1 MILVNKMS
9 KQDIKMYEELLELL
23 EKRHNNG
30 EIDEENYIELK
41 GRYQKKRDEAQKNH
55 ELLEKSPQ
63 IYSSGVKTISDDS
76 LTVAGSARITG
87 GEIAKDI
94 RISGSGK
101 ITSDVV
107 CNQLRASGSLKSS
120 GNITARGDVKC
131 SGSFKCSGY
140 LHGDKD
146 ASFSGSAKVVGE
158 VLLKGRLSASGS
170 FSCLKNVQV
179 DNGAKV
185 SGGVNIGGN
194 LISQGTIEIAG
205 KIKTE
210 GNVVGEDVY
219 INKDKDVYRIQLKSL
234 KPSTIHGSVF
244 GSREVNI
251 VNTHVMKN
259 VKGTNVRI
267 GPFVKVE
274 GKVFYVDN
282 IEIDKKAKLTKEP
295 IQISREEL
303 KL

>member
-1 MILVNKMS
+1 MS
-9 KQDIKMYEELLELL
+9 KQDIKMYEELLDLL
-23 EKRHNNG
+23 EKRYSSG
-30 EIDEENYIELK
+30 EIDEENYNELK
-41 GRYQKKRDEAQKNH
+41 GRYQKKLSEAQKNH

-63 IYSSGVKTISDDS
+63 IYSSGVKTISNDS
-76 LTVAGSARITG
+76 MTVAGSARITG

-94 RISGSGK
+94 RIAGSGK
-101 ITSDVV
+101 ITSDVI
-107 CNQLRASGSLKSS
+107 CNQLRASGSIKSS

-131 SGSFKCSGY
+131 SGSFKCSGF

-146 ASFSGSAKVVGE
+146 ANFSGSAKVAGE

-170 FSCLKNVQV
+170 FSGHNNVQV
-179 DNGAKV
+179 DKGAKI
-185 SGGVNIGGN
+185 SGGVFIGGN
-194 LISQGTIEIAG
+194 FISQGTIEIAG

-210 GNVVGEDVY
+210 GNMVGEDVY
-219 INKDKDVYRIQLKSL
+219 INKDKDVYRIQLKTL
-234 KPSTIHGSVF
+234 KPSIIHGSVF

-251 VNTHVMKN
+251 VNTNVMKD
-259 VKGTNVRI
+259 VKGANVRI
-267 GPFVKVE
+267 GPFVRVE

-282 IEIDKKAKLTKEP
+282 IEIDKRAKLTKEP